1 MSTLEEARAKIRERP
16 PFEIQN
22 LHLLKEKRSGATFA
36 TAYMN
41 ARDPNYLKGSFR
53 PQNLHLLTTKRA
65 EATFGRT
72 VLAHAEHFALEDG
85 GDAADDGPPDAE
97 ALLGNS

>member
-36 TAYMN
+36 TAY
-41 ARDPNYLKGSFR
+41 KGSKSSGSA
-53 PQNLHLLTTKRA
+53 PGSG
-65 EATFGRT
+65 GRRFSLRT
-72 VLAHAEHFALEDG
+72 SRGAVPTARTSPSRSACG
-85 GDAADDGPPDAE
+85 
-97 ALLGNS
+97 

>member
-1 MSTLEEARAKIRERP
+1 
-16 PFEIQN
+16 
-22 LHLLKEKRSGATFA
+22 
-36 TAYMN
+36 MN

-85 GDAADDGPPDAE
+85 DDAADDGPPDAE
-97 ALLGNS
+97 PLTPPPPAIEAAAPAPAGDDAAATVADEAAPADEDPDDQE